1 MKKFTII
8 EEELAGVF
16 KDIQHFKDSL
26 TDLLEEWSEVV
37 GAKELEDNEVG
48 FNSDRL
54 NLLLDLLS
62 ESEEYKSY
70 KLDQKPKTVN
80 IVPQWNY
87 RKVFNVVVK
96 GDIDNLSG
104 SFATAHGDNWKGDY
118 PTDEEMTSSL
128 RNEIMAFLQDAR
140 LEVRV
145 TDEN

>member
-1 MKKFTII
+1 VKKFTIT

-62 ESEEYKSY
+62 KSE
-70 KLDQKPKTVN
+70 LDKEPMKINIFIDDSWDYNKKFTVE
-80 IVPQWNY
+80 
-87 RKVFNVVVK
+87 VK
-96 GDIDNLSG
+96 GESNNLSG
-104 SFATAHGDNWKGDY
+104 SFLTAHSDNWEDEN
-118 PTDEEMTSSL
+118 PTEEEMTSSIKS
-128 RNEIMAFLQDAR
+128 EIRAFLQDAR

-145 TDEN
+145 TDED

>member
-1 MKKFTII
+1 MKKFTIT

-70 KLDQKPKTVN
+70 KLDQ
-80 IVPQWNY
+80 WNY

-96 GDIDNLSG
+96 GDTDNLSG

-145 TDEN
+145 TDES

>member
-70 KLDQKPKTVN
+70 KLDQKPMTVN
-80 IVPQWNY
+80 IVPQWDY
-87 RKVFNVVVK
+87 RKVFNVVIK
-96 GDIDNLSG
+96 GDTNNLSG

>member
-1 MKKFTII
+1 MKKFTIT

-62 ESEEYKSY
+62 KSE
-70 KLDQKPKTVN
+70 LDKEPMKINIFIDDSWDYNKKFTVE
-80 IVPQWNY
+80 
-87 RKVFNVVVK
+87 VK
-96 GDIDNLSG
+96 GESNNLSG
-104 SFATAHGDNWKGDY
+104 SFLTAHSDNWEDEN
-118 PTDEEMTSSL
+118 PTEEEMTSSIKS
-128 RNEIMAFLQDAR
+128 EIRAFLQDAR

-145 TDEN
+145 TDED

>member
-1 MKKFTII
+1 MKKFTIT

-70 KLDQKPKTVN
+70 KLDQ
-80 IVPQWNY
+80 WNY

-145 TDEN
+145 TDES

>member
-1 MKKFTII
+1 VKKFTIT

-70 KLDQKPKTVN
+70 KLDQ
-80 IVPQWNY
+80 WNY

-145 TDEN
+145 TDES